1 MITIKADIV
10 GHAMEITGHA
20 GGEYGQDIVC
30 AAVSSLAMTLAQM
43 CLDLSKRYPEVYPIP
58 EIVME
63 SGDFRIR
70 AECRNPSCDILDG
83 ISAAMRLD
91 VVFETVY
98 CGLANLAK
106 TYPKK
111 IRCMG

>member
-1 MITIKADIV
+1 MITVKADII
-10 GHAMEITGHA
+10 GHTMEITGHA
-20 GGEYGQDIVC
+20 GGEYGKDIVC
-30 AAVSSLAMTLAQM
+30 AAVSALAMTLAQM

-70 AECRNPSCDILDG
+70 AECRNPSRDLYYG
-83 ISAAMRLD
+83 MTGSVRLD

-98 CGLANLAK
+98 CGLSNLAK

>member
-1 MITIKADIV
+1 MITIKADII
-10 GHAMEITGHA
+10 GHTMEITGHA

-30 AAVSSLAMTLAQM
+30 AAVSALAMTLAQM
-43 CLDLSKRYPEVYPIP
+43 CLDLSKRYPEIYPIA

-63 SGDFRIR
+63 SGEFRIR
-70 AECRNPSCDILDG
+70 AECREPAFDLPDCIT
-83 ISAAMRLD
+83 AVTRLD